1 MNNREFLKLLTLVLM
16 GSDTSAFGEERG
28 TGGMKAG
35 RRVVVIGAGLAGLA
49 ASRELIRA
57 GHQVVV
63 LEARDRMGGRI
74 WTSSKWPDLP
84 LDLGAS
90 WIHGVTGNPITGL
103 ADQLGARRLVT
114 SYERTAIYNTDGEV
128 LSDAEESQLDGIR
141 KQIFDSLR
149 KAQDSGADI
158 SVRQALASLEKKL
171 ADDPAALSFL
181 NFCLSG
187 NIEQEYAGSASR
199 LSSHWYDSAKEFEGD
214 DVLFAQG
221 FKVITDYLAKGID
234 IKLSQ
239 VVKEIRWQESEVRV
253 RTADREFV
261 ADHVVITLPLGVLQH
276 NDVRFIPELPKE
288 KRNAISKLGMG
299 VLNKCYLRFS
309 HAFWPDDMDWLE
321 YISAK
326 HGEWTEWVSFQRA
339 VKLPILL
346 GFNAADRGR
355 DIEGWSD
362 GQIVASAMET
372 LQTIF
377 GAEIPQPIDYQIT
390 RWASDPFTRG
400 SYSYNAIGSSPEMR
414 GALANP
420 VNGQFFFA
428 GEATH
433 RDYFGTAHGAYL
445 SGLRAAR
452 DVLSA

>member
-199 LSSHWYDSAKEFEGD
+199 LS
-214 DVLFAQG
+214 
-221 FKVITDYLAKGID
+221 
-234 IKLSQ
+234 
-239 VVKEIRWQESEVRV
+239 
-253 RTADREFV
+253 
-261 ADHVVITLPLGVLQH
+261 P
-276 NDVRFIPELPKE
+276 
-288 KRNAISKLGMG
+288 
-299 VLNKCYLRFS
+299 
-309 HAFWPDDMDWLE
+309 
-321 YISAK
+321 
-326 HGEWTEWVSFQRA
+326 
-339 VKLPILL
+339 
-346 GFNAADRGR
+346 
-355 DIEGWSD
+355 
-362 GQIVASAMET
+362 
-372 LQTIF
+372 
-377 GAEIPQPIDYQIT
+377 
-390 RWASDPFTRG
+390 
-400 SYSYNAIGSSPEMR
+400 
-414 GALANP
+414 
-420 VNGQFFFA
+420 
-428 GEATH
+428 
-433 RDYFGTAHGAYL
+433 
-445 SGLRAAR
+445 
-452 DVLSA
+452 